1 MIPGLPV
8 GKVDMILARSGSAGL
23 APLTGFK
30 ENAVLTA
37 RVMGLEQSPG
47 QAMLMINGQEMLF
60 KIELSLMPGQEL
72 QLTVLQAKDA
82 VVLEPAGPVAVSGK
96 VSLGTQSG
104 PSDIILPRSET
115 AGSPSR
121 QTFKEN
127 TVLTA
132 KVLEQPSGSGQARLM
147 INGREMVVKTGLS
160 LTPGQEVPLNVSQAT
175 DTVVFKPAGSMEA
188 SGKMIL
194 ETHMGTPEI
203 VLPRSGTAGS
213 QPLPVFKENTVLTAR
228 VMGQPPGPGQARLMI
243 NGQAVV
249 AKTDLALTPG
259 QELRLTVSQTT
270 DTIVLRLAGP
280 VENPVSPGLGRLLTF
295 FAKETG
301 IQDMFK
307 ADDPS
312 LPAALGRTALR
323 SDKADPGFLPKLLET
338 GGLLLEKKLSAF
350 IKDGKWDVLEKK
362 FSAILEQDAKG
373 AAMKLVGES
382 VSKGGQTSPAAVL
395 LDTIE
400 SLQIMNTHGA
410 DSGRYLLAFPV
421 LEDSGFNFGQIYFD
435 LGGKKE
441 ARDGKEEKNI
451 KVSFLLDMTRLG
463 RVRAD
468 FSILD
473 RAVSGRFLLE
483 TEDIRT
489 FTESRISD
497 LGPRLEKIGYR
508 LINIDCQVA
517 EKKELAPYVFMESMQ
532 EKQPDRVVN
541 IVI

>member
-1 MIPGLPV
+1 MIPGIPV
-8 GKVDMILARSGSAGL
+8 GKADMILARSGSAGL
-23 APLTGFK
+23 DTLTGGK

-37 RVMGLEQSPG
+37 RVMGMAKGPG
-47 QAMLMINGQEMLF
+47 QAMLMINGQETLV
-60 KIELSLMPGQEL
+60 KTELSLVPGQKL
-72 QLTVLQAKDA
+72 RLTVSHQAKDT
-82 VVLEPAGPVAVSGK
+82 VVLKPAEPVAVSGK
-96 VSLGTQSG
+96 VILGTQIQ
-104 PSDIILPRSET
+104 PSDIVLPRSET
-115 AGSPSR
+115 AGSSSR
-121 QTFKEN
+121 QIFKEN

-132 KVLEQPSGSGQARLM
+132 NVLEQSPGSGQARLM

-160 LTPGQEVPLNVSQAT
+160 LTPGQDLPLKVSQTT

-194 ETHMGTPEI
+194 ETHMGKSEI

-213 QPLPVFKENTVLTAR
+213 QPLPVFKKNTVLTAR

-243 NGQAVV
+243 NGQELVV
-249 AKTDLALTPG
+249 KTDLSLAPG
-259 QELRLTVSQTT
+259 QDLQLRVSQAT
-270 DTIVLRLAGP
+270 DTVVLKPVGP
-280 VENPVSPGLGRLLTF
+280 MDTPASPGLGRLLTF

-312 LPAALGRTALR
+312 LPAALGRTALK
-323 SDKADPGFLPKLLET
+323 SDKAEPGFLPKLLET

-350 IKDGKWDVLEKK
+350 IRDGKLDVLEKN
-362 FSAILEQDAKG
+362 FSAILEQDTKG
-373 AAMKLVGES
+373 GAMKLAGES
-382 VSKGGQTSPAAVL
+382 VAKGGQNSPAAVL

-400 SLQIMNTHGA
+400 NLQIMNSQA

-483 TEDIRT
+483 TEDICS
-489 FTESRISD
+489 FTQSRISD
-497 LGPRLEKIGYR
+497 LGSRLEKIGYH

-517 EKKELAPYVFMESMQ
+517 QKNELAPYVFMESMQ